1 MKEENTE
8 EVEEKFIPFYLH
20 KVQIHIVSPHTTFP
34 TMLLFIFFFCF
45 FCIFLFCTY
54 IVGMQEKRKKQRMAD
69 RDDRKMIISC
79 NWSNS

>member
-34 TMLLFIFFFCF
+34 TMLLFIFFFLL
-45 FCIFLFCTY
+45 FLYFSVLHVHRRHAGKTKETKN
-54 IVGMQEKRKKQRMAD
+54 GR
-69 RDDRKMIISC
+69 
-79 NWSNS
+79 